1 MESENFFDSY
11 VMLLSDAQFLSPST
25 QSSPLHNRINLYPS
39 VSIDPYMNCLLIPP
53 SSPIKPET
61 SHLLDTS
68 SNPHSTSTTTVDYN
82 EARTLK
88 AKVATC
94 TAPKTAANAY
104 RCEYPGCNGKSYL
117 RREHLKRH
125 YNESVPLISR
135 GVADIQK
142 LMRNP
147 RAHSQNPEIWRCQFC
162 ETPKIFGR
170 LDNFRSHLRRHVK
183 TSGLSRIRH
192 NVGAAILL
200 EEMKSKM
207 KGRRKRLCPHYTN
220 PDI

>member
-53 SSPIKPET
+53 SSPIKLET

-104 RCEYPGCNGKSYL
+104 RCEYPECNGKSYL

-125 YNESVPLISR
+125 YNE
-135 GVADIQK
+135 
-142 LMRNP
+142 
-147 RAHSQNPEIWRCQFC
+147 AHSQNPEIWRCQFC

-207 KGRRKRLCPHYTN
+207 KGKRKRLCPHYTDSDWLQ
-220 PDI
+220 PV